1 VKRSYHWVSQ
11 DMLDA
16 ISRPEWRHIL
26 YVMCFMHSIV
36 QERRKFGSI
45 GWAIPYEYNQGDLT
59 ACTNFLQNH
68 MGQMEAKAAR
78 GGALPLQ
85 WVCIKYMVAEVQYGG
100 RITDDL
106 DRVLMATYA
115 DAYLAPTVMDPA
127 YKFFEGYP
135 IPGGQGSVE
144 LDFWR
149 AEIEKLP
156 DTDSP
161 ELFGMHVNAD
171 ITFRNKQTSE
181 LIGTIIDTQP
191 KAGGGGGGMSREE
204 VVVQTADD
212 MLSKLPNDFDPITVK
227 DSITKLGGMSKP
239 LNVVL
244 SQEIDRLNKVI
255 KLVRTT
261 LKDLKLAVAGT
272 IIMVSETLF

>member
-1 VKRSYHWVSQ
+1 MQ
-11 DMLDA
+11 
-16 ISRPEWRHIL
+16 
-26 YVMCFMHSIV
+26 
-36 QERRKFGSI
+36 
-45 GWAIPYEYNQGDLT
+45 
-59 ACTNFLQNH
+59 
-68 MGQMEAKAAR
+68 
-78 GGALPLQ
+78 
-85 WVCIKYMVAEVQYGG
+85 
-100 RITDDL
+100 
-106 DRVLMATYA
+106 
-115 DAYLAPTVMDPA
+115 
-127 YKFFEGYP
+127 
-135 IPGGQGSVE
+135 
-144 LDFWR
+144 
-149 AEIEKLP
+149 
-156 DTDSP
+156 
-161 ELFGMHVNAD
+161 VNAD
-171 ITFRNKQTSE
+171 ITFRNKQTNE

-272 IIMVSETLF
+272 IIMVSDTAFRRSLPLGRTDVLCRAG